1 MKITGRERTFV
12 IAGGCLLGALLVF
25 QLALYPS
32 IKRSGE
38 LGRLIPR
45 KERDLREIRL
55 LRKEFDSLKEMRASM
70 AQKIP
75 ASERALS
82 PLSKLDG
89 MIERSN
95 LRQNIRSIKPSTS
108 TGVGGETMTVEVSM
122 EKVDLAQVT
131 RFLYVAQSS
140 HGGFRFARMSIKPRY
155 TTPRYLDVNLQMIFY
170 QG

>member
-1 MKITGRERTFV
+1 MRITSRERTL
-12 IAGGCLLGALLVF
+12 IIGGGCLLGAVLVF
-25 QLALYPS
+25 QLALFPS

-38 LGRLIPR
+38 LERLIPR
-45 KERDLREIRL
+45 KERELREIRL
-55 LRKEFDSLKEMRASM
+55 LKKEYDSLKLMRASM
-70 AQKIP
+70 VQKIP

-108 TGVGGETMTVEVSM
+108 TGAGGETVTADISM
-122 EKVDLAQVT
+122 EKVDLPQIT

-140 HGGFRFARMSIKPRY
+140 HGGFRIARLAIKPRY
-155 TTPRYLDVNLQMIFY
+155 TTPRYLDVNLQMVFY
-170 QG
+170 PG

>member
-1 MKITGRERTFV
+1 MRITGRERTFV
-12 IAGGCLLGALLVF
+12 IGGACLLGALLVF
-25 QLALYPS
+25 QLVLYPS
-32 IKRSGE
+32 IKRTGE
-38 LGRLIPR
+38 LERLIPR

-55 LRKEFDSLKEMRASM
+55 LRKEYDSLKEMRASM

-95 LRQNIRSIKPSTS
+95 LRQSIRSIKPSTS
-108 TGVGGETMTVEVSM
+108 TGVGGGTVTVEVSM
-122 EKVDLAQVT
+122 EKVDLPQIT

-140 HGGFRFARMSIKPRY
+140 HGGFRIARLAIKPRY
-155 TTPRYLDVNLQMIFY
+155 TTPRYLDVNLQMVFY